1 MGKRVVAWIDRRFP
15 LTQFVKQELTGY
27 PTPRNLSYWWNF
39 GFLAGFILVLQIVSG
54 IFIAMHYKPDANLAY
69 DSVQLLRRDVVFG
82 YILYP
87 LHATGASAF
96 FIVIYIHMART
107 LFYGSYRAPRE
118 LLWWTGQLLLLL
130 LMATAFMGY
139 LLPWGQMSYWG
150 AEVITNLF
158 RATPFIGDEVVLWL
172 RGEPKVGDATL
183 NRFFVLHYLLPFII
197 CAAVAI
203 HIVALHYVKSSN
215 PSGIDLSAKDNIPFH
230 PYYTMKD
237 FFGLGVFLIVFFYFV
252 FFQPDFFIEP
262 VNYIPANPLQTPQE
276 IVPEWYFLPFYAI
289 LRAIPDMLGGVVAMI
304 LSILVFGAM
313 PYLDRSKYPGG
324 ARYRPLYRI
333 QFFLFMV
340 DIILL
345 SYIGAHEP
353 TGDLMIWTGRI
364 ATFVYFG
371 LFIILPFTSRW
382 DDKIM
387 EAKGLPKQLIML
399 QQAEQ
404 KQKSQAG

>member
-39 GFLAGFILVLQIVSG
+39 GFLAGFVLMLQIVSG
-54 IFIAMHYKPDANLAY
+54 IFIAMHYKPDVTLAY
-69 DSVQLLRRDVVFG
+69 ESVQLLRRDVIFG

-87 LHATGASAF
+87 LHSTGASAF

-118 LLWWTGQLLLLL
+118 ILWWSGQMLLLL

-150 AEVITNLF
+150 AQVITNLF
-158 RATPFIGDEVVLWL
+158 GATPFIGDEVVIWL

-215 PSGIDLSAKDNIPFH
+215 PSGIDLTAKDNIPFH
-230 PYYTMKD
+230 PYFTMKD
-237 FFGLGVFLIVFFYFV
+237 FFGLGLFLIVFCYFV
-252 FFQPDFFIEP
+252 FFNPDFFIEP
-262 VNYIPANPLQTPQE
+262 DNYIPADPLHTPQH
-276 IVPEWYFLPFYAI
+276 IAPEWYFLPFYAI
-289 LRAIPDMLGGVVAMI
+289 LRAIPDMLGGVVAMVM
-304 LSILVFGAM
+304 SILVFGAM

-324 ARYRPLYRI
+324 ALYRPVFRI
-333 QFFLFMV
+333 QFFVFLI
-340 DIILL
+340 DILIL
-345 SYIGAHEP
+345 SYIGGQEP

-364 ATFVYFG
+364 ATFAYFA
-371 LFIILPFTSRW
+371 LFLILPLTSKW
-382 DDKIM
+382 DDRIM
-387 EAKGLPKQLIML
+387 EKRGLPKQLIAL
-399 QQAEQ
+399 QQAER
-404 KQKSQAG
+404 KELSQR